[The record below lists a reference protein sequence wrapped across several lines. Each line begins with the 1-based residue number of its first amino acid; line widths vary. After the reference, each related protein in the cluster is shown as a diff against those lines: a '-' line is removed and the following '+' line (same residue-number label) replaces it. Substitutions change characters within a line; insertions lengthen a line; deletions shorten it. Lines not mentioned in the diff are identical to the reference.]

1 MLTSIEK
8 DIRSSFPILQQKVN
22 GNALVY
28 FDNAATTQK
37 PQEVINTLVDYYS
50 QTNSNIHRGV
60 HYLAQRATEQY
71 EGARIKVQ
79 KYINAKVVQE
89 VIFTMGTTD
98 AINLVAQTW
107 GRANIG
113 EGDVILISALEHHSN
128 MVPWQMLAEE
138 KGASIKVIPIHED
151 GSLDLAV
158 YKELLQKGVKLV
170 AVNHISNALGTV
182 NPVKHMISMAHE
194 HQALVLVDGAQAT
207 PHCPIDVQD
216 LDADFYAFSG
226 HKVYGPTGIGVL
238 YGKEHLLDQMP
249 PWRGGGEMISSVSYE
264 KSTYNDLPYKF
275 EAGTPNI
282 AGGIGLGSAL
292 DFVNGVG
299 IDYIAKQEDLLL
311 KAASESLTSIEG
323 LRIFGTS
330 ENKAGVVS
338 FLVDGV
344 HPYDLGTLLDQMGVA
359 VRTGHH
365 CAEPL
370 MNHFKIPGT
379 IRASFACYNTLEE
392 VEVFVKALKRGLN
405 MLR

>member
-8 DIRSSFPILQQKVN
+8 DIRSSFPILHQKVN

-60 HYLAQRATEQY
+60 HYLSQRATEQY

-79 KYINAKVVQE
+79 KHINAKGVQE

-107 GRANIG
+107 GRSNIG

-138 KGASIKVIPIHED
+138 KGASIEVIPIHED
-151 GSLDLAV
+151 GSLDLTA

-170 AVNHISNALGTV
+170 AVNHISNALGTI
-182 NPVKHMISMAHE
+182 NPVKHMTSMAHE
-194 HQALVLVDGAQAT
+194 HHALVLVDGAQAT
-207 PHCPIDVQD
+207 PHCPVDVQD

-226 HKVYGPTGIGVL
+226 HKVYGPTGVGVL

-264 KSTYNDLPYKF
+264 KSTYNDLPFKF

-292 DFVNGVG
+292 DFVNKVG
-299 IDYIAKQEDLLL
+299 LDYIAKQEDLLL
-311 KAASESLTSIEG
+311 KAASESLTAIDG

-338 FLVDGV
+338 FLVDGI

-392 VEVFVKALKRGLN
+392 VEVFVKALQRGLN